1 MITKLRRNFIIVA
14 MCSTF
19 TVLAVIVGALNVVSY
34 ANLVEKAD
42 AILDVLAENDARFPA
57 EFYPFEKDGLLEEGV
72 IPREVIPEH
81 LSGEWSED
89 ILSEDQYVNDI
100 STNVQQETNNATSGQ
115 MEPTEGAFGKRN
127 PPNKQNH
134 MSVETPYETRFFTVR
149 MNDQGAIVTVDT
161 GKIAA
166 VKTEDAIAFAQE
178 LWESGKKEG
187 FIDNYRYRMVDGDEE
202 NMIIFVDTTRE
213 LAAYRTL
220 VNTSVSVSILGL
232 LAVFVLVVYFSK
244 KVFQPVAA
252 SYEKQKQFITDAS
265 HELKTPLT
273 IISANVEIL
282 EMENE
287 ENPWTKSIKNQVAR
301 LASLTEQ
308 MVTLSR
314 MDEENGEK
322 DFQNFN
328 LSDALI
334 DTASLFQ
341 PLAQSQEKELVIEV
355 EDGQMYHGDEK
366 QIRQMTSLLMDNAMK
381 YSSEKGKIVLSLKQ
395 KGKKYQ
401 LSVWN
406 TVEDIQTGYLD
417 VLFERF
423 YRLDSSRSSA
433 TGGSGIGLSIVKS
446 IVENHG
452 GKITAKSED
461 GKSIVITAVI

>member
-19 TVLAVIVGALNVVSY
+19 TVLAIIVGALNVVSY
-34 ANLVEKAD
+34 VNLVEKAD
-42 AILDVLAENDARFPA
+42 EILDVLAENDARFPT
-57 EFYPFEKDGLLEEGV
+57 EFYPFEKNSLTEEG
-72 IPREVIPEH
+72 IPQGEAMPE
-81 LSGEWSED
+81 GAKPEEWSED
-89 ILSEDQYVNDI
+89 ILSEDQYINEIVANE
-100 STNVQQETNNATSGQ
+100 QQGTSQVTHGQ
-115 MEPTEGAFGKRN
+115 MDPAGILGRKE
-127 PPNKQNH
+127 PPNKHSH
-134 MSVETPYETRFFTVR
+134 MSVETPYQTRFFTVR
-149 MNDQGAIVTVDT
+149 MNDQGVIVTVDT

-166 VKTEDAIAFAQE
+166 VKTEDAVEFAEE
-178 LWESGKKEG
+178 LWESGKEQG
-187 FIDNYRYRMVDGDEE
+187 FIDNYRYRIVDGEDE
-202 NMIIFVDTTRE
+202 NMIIFVDRTAE
-213 LAAYRTL
+213 LASFRTL
-220 VNTSVSVSILGL
+220 MNTSVSVSILGL
-232 LAVFVLVVYFSK
+232 LAVFALVVIFSK
-244 KVFQPVAA
+244 KVFQLVAV

-287 ENPWTKSIKNQVAR
+287 ENSWTKSIKNQVAR

-314 MDEENGEK
+314 MDEEGGEK

-355 EDGQMYHGDEK
+355 EDGQMYYGDER
-366 QIRQMTSLLMDNAMK
+366 QICQMTSLLMDNAMK
-381 YSSEKGKIVLSLKQ
+381 YSSEKGKIILSLKQ
-395 KGKKYQ
+395 RGKKYQ

-406 TVEDIQTGYLD
+406 TVEDIQTGNLD